1 MVEEKSAVTRFGF
14 LRRRNLFLGLVPG
27 TSPFSP
33 VSFFASFLFFLRMAA
48 IESEA
53 YFDSRMATMGIS
65 GGVIVK
71 IKAKGWSCL
80 ADFAYA
86 SAYIPGQGNEAA
98 FVTSVLEAV
107 VGQAYEDSPDTPKLR
122 RLYFEAHTLSVADLR
137 RRTERTDSDPPIKLP
152 AEERV
157 VRMARLKN
165 RLNGF
170 DISGVNEPSHSLVDS
185 ITQMLETSQIRYV
198 AWSTCTA
205 RDQEILGIKKIVMEP
220 GFEPDASG
228 FLKQKTKPDEYLA
241 DITTDLLLT
250 HALFRRAI
258 AFELANVCR
267 FEVFAALTTKLL
279 KEYMR
284 PSAHKYAKV
293 SLEQLENADKHV
305 FIEIGA
311 RTVGGVGV
319 RPDGTIPVEVAM
331 RDILNSPEFLFLLMQ
346 MPATSGGNSSS
357 GSKQVS
363 SKGSGKNRGT
373 SRSRSRRR
381 KVTEMQDRN
390 RKANATARASSS
402 SGKGQ
407 KTKGGKASKGRSKG
421 PFDPSTEVG
430 RTVDGAPI
438 CFAFNTGGCTEC
450 SPGERCSKGFHVC
463 WKIGCGQSSS
473 SHSHV

>member
-1 MVEEKSAVTRFGF
+1 
-14 LRRRNLFLGLVPG
+14 
-27 TSPFSP
+27 
-33 VSFFASFLFFLRMAA
+33 MAA

-53 YFDSRMATMGIS
+53 YFDGRLATMGIS
-65 GGVIVK
+65 NGVIVK

-86 SAYIPGQGNEAA
+86 SAYIPGQGSDAA
-98 FVTSVLEAV
+98 FVTSVLVAV
-107 VGQAYEDSPDTPKLR
+107 VGADYEDSADTPKLR

-137 RRTERTDSDPPIKLP
+137 RRTERTDSDPPLKLP

-157 VRMARLKN
+157 VRMARLKL

-185 ITQMLETSQIRYV
+185 ITQMLETSQVRYV
-198 AWSTCTA
+198 PWSACTA
-205 RDQEILGIKKIVMEP
+205 REQEILGIKKIIMEH
-220 GFEPDASG
+220 GFEPDSSG
-228 FLKQKTKPDEYLA
+228 FLKQRPKQDEYLA

-258 AFELANVCR
+258 AFELANICK
-267 FEVFAALTTKLL
+267 FEVFASLTTKLL
-279 KEYMR
+279 REYMR
-284 PSAHKYAKV
+284 PPVHKYAKV
-293 SLEQLENADKHV
+293 TLEQLENADKFV

-331 RDILNSPEFLFLLMQ
+331 QEILKSPDFLFLLMQ
-346 MPATSGGNSSS
+346 MPVSGGGSSSS
-357 GSKQVS
+357 GSKHVAN
-363 SKGSGKNRGT
+363 KGAGKTRGN

-381 KVTEMQDRN
+381 KITEMQDRN
-390 RKANATARASSS
+390 RKANESSRSNS
-402 SGKGQ
+402 SGKGS
-407 KTKGGKASKGRSKG
+407 KGGKGGKATKGRAKG
-421 PFDPSTEVG
+421 PFDPSSEVG

-438 CFAFNTGGCTEC
+438 CFAYNTGGCTEC
-450 SPGERCSKGFHVC
+450 APGERCSKGFHVC
-463 WKIGCGQSSS
+463 WKIGCGKAHS

>member
-1 MVEEKSAVTRFGF
+1 MLRIVCSFF
-14 LRRRNLFLGLVPG
+14 LRRRNFFYLGLVPG
-27 TSPFSP
+27 TSPFPPFPSLLP
-33 VSFFASFLFFLRMAA
+33 SCFLRMAA

-53 YFDSRMATMGIS
+53 YFDGRMATMGIS

-86 SAYIPGQGNEAA
+86 SAYIPGQGNDEA
-98 FVTSVLEAV
+98 FVTSVLVAV

-137 RRTERTDSDPPIKLP
+137 RRTERTDADPPIKLP

-157 VRMARLKN
+157 VRMARLKI

-220 GFEPDASG
+220 GFEPDSSG
-228 FLKQKTKPDEYLA
+228 FLKQKSKPDEYLA
-241 DITTDLLLT
+241 DVTTDLLLT

-258 AFELANVCR
+258 AFELANVCK

-284 PSAHKYAKV
+284 PAVHKYAKV

-305 FIEIGA
+305 FVEIGA

-346 MPATSGGNSSS
+346 MPSTSGGSAASS
-357 GSKQVS
+357 SKQVS
-363 SKGSGKNRGT
+363 SKGSGKNRGS

-390 RKANATARASSS
+390 RKANATARGSSS

-407 KTKGGKASKGRSKG
+407 KAGKGGKASKGRSKG

-463 WKIGCGQSSS
+463 WKIGCGQAHS